1 MKLLEM
7 QGIHKSFGGL
17 SVLKGIDLCVE
28 EGEVVGVVDAWQD
41 GLAACTQRGKF
52 CLGDELE
59 ALQPSGEVVTFCP
72 QAIYGQEGEAITAT
86 PHPMMRFAVP
96 CETQLAPYSILR
108 RRARKG

>member
-1 MKLLEM
+1 M
-7 QGIHKSFGGL
+7 
-17 SVLKGIDLCVE
+17 
-28 EGEVVGVVDAWQD
+28 VDAWQD